1 MGAEWVNESSLLA
14 RRIRH
19 IYIYIYI
26 FFIFLCGW
34 FLEMLEGSEVEWT
47 GLEWTGLDLLF
58 EFLELF
64 SIKEFIPSH
73 VY

>member
-1 MGAEWVNESSLLA
+1 
-14 RRIRH
+14 
-19 IYIYIYI
+19 
-26 FFIFLCGW
+26 
-34 FLEMLEGSEVEWT
+34 MLEGSEVEWT